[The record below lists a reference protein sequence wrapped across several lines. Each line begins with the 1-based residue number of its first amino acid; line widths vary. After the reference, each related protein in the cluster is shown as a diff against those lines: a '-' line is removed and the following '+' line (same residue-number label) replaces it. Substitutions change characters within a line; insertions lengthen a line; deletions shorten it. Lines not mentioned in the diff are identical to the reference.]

1 MIKVAVIDDYTG
13 DAINLANW
21 NRLSDEISVDFFQD
35 HLTNLEKLSN
45 RLSGYEVLVVMRE
58 RTQISRELIKSLPN
72 LKMIVTSGMYNAAV
86 DFSAAKECNVMITG
100 TNSSGISTTEQTW
113 ALILA
118 LSHNVVLEH
127 NNMLTGQWQK
137 SLATE
142 LHGKHLGI
150 IGLGRIGLEVGK
162 IGLAFGM
169 HVYAWSQNLNKEYT
183 EKQGIHFLQTKEQI
197 CEISDILSLH
207 VRLSERTKN
216 LIGVNEFEIMKKDAF
231 LINTARG
238 PIINENALII
248 ALQKNKI
255 AGAGLDVYEHE
266 PLPEDHDLL
275 KLNNVVLSP
284 HIGYGTKELMGK
296 FFEQIVENIEAY
308 LNNKPIR
315 IVD

>member
-13 DAINLANW
+13 DAMNLANW
-21 NRLSDEISVDFFQD
+21 DRLSDRIVVDFFQD
-35 HLTNLEKLSN
+35 HVTDLEKLID
-45 RLSGYEVLVVMRE
+45 RLVGYELLVVMRE
-58 RTQISRELIKSLPN
+58 RTQISGELIESLPN
-72 LKMIVTSGMYNAAV
+72 LKMIITSGMYNAAI
-86 DFSAAKECNVMITG
+86 DFSAAKKCNVIVTG
-100 TNSSGISTTEQTW
+100 TDSSGISTTEQTW

-118 LSHNVVLEH
+118 LSHNVVSEH
-127 NNMLTGQWQK
+127 NNMLANKWQK
-137 SLATE
+137 SLAMG
-142 LHGKHLGI
+142 LHGKNLGL

-207 VRLSERTKN
+207 VRLSERTKH
-216 LIGVNEFEIMKKDAF
+216 LIDVNEFEIMKNDAF

-238 PIINENALII
+238 PIINENELII

-255 AGAGLDVYEHE
+255 AGAGLDVYEYE
-266 PLPEDHDLL
+266 PLPEDHSLL

-308 LNNKPIR
+308 LNEKPIR
-315 IVD
+315 IVR

>member
-1 MIKVAVIDDYTG
+1 MLKIAVIDDYTG

-21 NRLSDEISVDFFQD
+21 NRLSNKISVDFFQD
-35 HLTNLEKLSN
+35 HITSLEKLSN
-45 RLSGYEVLVVMRE
+45 RLSRYEVLVIMRE

-72 LKMIVTSGMYNAAV
+72 LRMIVTSGMYNAAI
-86 DFSAAKECNVMITG
+86 DFSAAKECNIIVTG

-127 NNMLTGQWQK
+127 NNMIAGRWQK

-142 LHGKHLGI
+142 LHGKNLGL

-169 HVYAWSQNLNKEYT
+169 EVYAWSQNLNKEFA
-183 EKQGIHFLQTKEQI
+183 EEHGINFLQTKEQI

-207 VRLSERTKN
+207 VRLSERTKH
-216 LIGVNEFEIMKKDAF
+216 LIDAKEFEIMKKDAF

-238 PIINENALII
+238 PIINENELII
-248 ALQKNKI
+248 ALQNNKI
-255 AGAGLDVYEHE
+255 AGAGLDVYEYE
-266 PLPEDHDLL
+266 PLPTNHNFL
-275 KLNNVVLSP
+275 KLNNIVLSP
-284 HIGYGTKELMGK
+284 HIGYGTKELMSK
-296 FFEQIVENIEAY
+296 FFEQILENIEAY
-308 LNNKPIR
+308 LNDKPIR
-315 IVD
+315 IVE

>member
-1 MIKVAVIDDYTG
+1 MLKIAVIDDYTG

-21 NRLSDEISVDFFQD
+21 NRLSNKISVDFFQD
-35 HLTNLEKLSN
+35 HITSLEKLSN
-45 RLSGYEVLVVMRE
+45 RLSRYEVLVIMRE

-72 LKMIVTSGMYNAAV
+72 LRMIVTSGMYNAAI
-86 DFSAAKECNVMITG
+86 DFSAAKECNIIVTG

-127 NNMLTGQWQK
+127 NNMIAGRWQK

-142 LHGKHLGI
+142 LHGKNLGL

-169 HVYAWSQNLNKEYT
+169 EVYAWSQNLNKEFA
-183 EKQGIHFLQTKEQI
+183 EEHGINFLQTKEQI

-207 VRLSERTKN
+207 VRLSERTKH
-216 LIGVNEFEIMKKDAF
+216 LIDAKEFEIMKKDAF

-238 PIINENALII
+238 PIINENELII
-248 ALQKNKI
+248 ALQNNKI
-255 AGAGLDVYEHE
+255 AGAGLDVYEYE
-266 PLPEDHDLL
+266 PLPTNHNFL
-275 KLNNVVLSP
+275 KLNNIVLSP
-284 HIGYGTKELMGK
+284 HIGYGTKELMSK

-308 LNNKPIR
+308 LNDKPIR
-315 IVD
+315 IVE

>member
-1 MIKVAVIDDYTG
+1 MLKIAVIDDYTG

-21 NRLSDEISVDFFQD
+21 NRLSNKISVDFFQD
-35 HLTNLEKLSN
+35 HITSLEKLSN
-45 RLSGYEVLVVMRE
+45 RLSRYEVLVIMRE

-72 LKMIVTSGMYNAAV
+72 LRMIVTSGMYNAAI
-86 DFSAAKECNVMITG
+86 DFSAAKECNIIVTG

-127 NNMLTGQWQK
+127 NNMIAGRWQK

-142 LHGKHLGI
+142 LHGKNLGL

-169 HVYAWSQNLNKEYT
+169 QVYAWSQNLNKEFA
-183 EKQGIHFLQTKEQI
+183 EEHGINFLQTKEQI

-207 VRLSERTKN
+207 VRLSERTKH
-216 LIGVNEFEIMKKDAF
+216 LIDAKEFEIMKKDAF

-238 PIINENALII
+238 PIINENELII
-248 ALQKNKI
+248 DLQNNKI
-255 AGAGLDVYEHE
+255 AGAGLDVYEYE
-266 PLPEDHDLL
+266 PLPTNHNFL
-275 KLNNVVLSP
+275 KLNNIVLSP
-284 HIGYGTKELMGK
+284 HIGYGTKELMSK
-296 FFEQIVENIEAY
+296 FFEQILENIEAY
-308 LNNKPIR
+308 LNDKPIR
-315 IVD
+315 IVE